1 MGCPHCG
8 NEDIQVMELLQAWKE
23 NERLEKLL
31 HEQSQSLLTA
41 ASRHPQEKVV
51 TVEKI
56 VYVEKPVIP
65 VSANLSLEVT
75 DNQVVAT
82 EEQIAHIC
90 ETVWKQ
96 RYEAIREAYIK
107 TRLDVSGSFGNWSGD
122 TRRRVLENE
131 ISAELGFRV

>member
-31 HEQSQSLLTA
+31 QEQSKSLMEA
-41 ASRHPQEKVV
+41 ASRHPQERVVEKV
-51 TVEKI
+51 VEKI
-56 VYVEKPVIP
+56 VYVDRLADVPPAPTIIP
-65 VSANLSLEVT
+65 ADVPSGDA
-75 DNQVVAT
+75 A
-82 EEQIAHIC
+82 
-90 ETVWKQ
+90 VWKE

-107 TRLDVSGSFGNWSGD
+107 TRLEVSGSFGNWSGD

-131 ISAELGFRV
+131 ISAELGFKV